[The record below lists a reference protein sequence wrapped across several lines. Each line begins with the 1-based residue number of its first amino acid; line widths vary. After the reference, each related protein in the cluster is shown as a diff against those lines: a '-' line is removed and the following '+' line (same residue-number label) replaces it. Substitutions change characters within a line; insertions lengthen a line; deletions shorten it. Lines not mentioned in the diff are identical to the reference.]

1 MEQPVI
7 TSEEGASNASLLNPP
22 CRIICHVCQ
31 KQFSQYTCPRCNS
44 RYCSL
49 QCYKSH
55 SVRCTESF
63 MRENVVEELKHL
75 KPGDDSRRRMVD
87 ILKRFHSEE
96 EEMGSIDEDE
106 DSFLSEQTIEK
117 MVSGGQITLDD
128 LSVEEKKR
136 FERALASGELSKF
149 FKPWDPWWL
158 KPSAR
163 AISLSKQG
171 TQLVQPITDMDHE
184 PSSSLQDNGAQDE
197 SSIDIPPGP
206 QTPLPPLAKLITTE
220 PSPLLAIHLVDII
233 YSYCFTL
240 RLYNGDWNSDA
251 MGSVTVL
258 LSVSQV
264 LGQASQPE
272 NVMEALSYCLEQA
285 CSPEYK
291 HIGGSRFGLSI
302 IEDVITLLSLGR
314 GALICMLADLER
326 LIRAGVKELKAER
339 RRNSSSEI
347 RSKLKP
353 AERKVYFIMCWVN
366 EQPDEA
372 WSSLATIVRTE
383 QASVLDCCNGG
394 HKLVKKSKD
403 KTGGKA
409 FIEEIV

>member
-1 MEQPVI
+1 MEEPLII
-7 TSEEGASNASLLNPP
+7 TSEEGASSLNPP
-22 CRIICHVCQ
+22 CRTICHVCQ

-49 QCYKSH
+49 RCYKSH

-75 KPGDDSRRRMVD
+75 KPGDDSKRKMVD
-87 ILKRFHSEE
+87 ILKRFHSQE
-96 EEMGSIDEDE
+96 EEMESMDEDE
-106 DSFLSEQTIEK
+106 
-117 MVSGGQITLDD
+117 GGQITLDD
-128 LSVEEKKR
+128 LSIEEKKR
-136 FERALASGELSKF
+136 FDRALASGELSKF

-171 TQLVQPITDMDHE
+171 TQLVQPIADTDHE
-184 PSSSLQDNGAQDE
+184 PSSLPSPSPQDNVAQDE
-197 SSIDIPPGP
+197 SSVEIPPGP
-206 QTPLPPLAKLITTE
+206 QIPLPPVAKLIAKE

-240 RLYNGDWNSDA
+240 RVYNGDWNSDA
-251 MGSVTVL
+251 IGSVTVL

-285 CSPEYK
+285 CSPEYR
-291 HIGGSRFGLSI
+291 HMGGSRFGLSI
-302 IEDVITLLSLGR
+302 IDDMIKLLSLGR

-326 LIRAGVKELKAER
+326 LVRAAEKELKGER
-339 RRNSSSEI
+339 RLNSSSETRI
-347 RSKLKP
+347 KLKL
-353 AERKVYFIMCWVN
+353 AERKIYFIMCWTN
-366 EQPDEA
+366 DQPDEA

-383 QASVLDCCNGG
+383 HTSVLDCCKSDRNI
-394 HKLVKKSKD
+394 VKKSMD
-403 KTGGKA
+403 KTGTGAKVL
-409 FIEEIV
+409 IEEIE